1 MNTPIEQFDD
11 GAEQVPP
18 SDEVRAGEYVL
29 GVLDADGRRSAQA
42 RIANESGFAAL
53 VHEWE
58 ERFSGWL
65 LGAPV
70 VTPGAHVWPRIRSRL
85 GWSPVASARPGVWN
99 SVAFWRGATLLATA
113 ASVAAIMI
121 GLQSRDPVATPP
133 PAVVMQPAPA
143 IVPPAP
149 VVLQPAPVVGQPAPV
164 AEEAAA
170 RPVTVLARDDGSTG
184 WIATVDVGAGKV
196 LMVPVP
202 SPADA
207 EGRVNELWLI
217 PEGQAPISMGLVS
230 NEMAHTVTMPAP
242 VRQAL
247 AIGGTLA
254 ITLEPQQGMP
264 HAAPSGPIVAKGGI
278 QQI

>member
-11 GAEQVPP
+11 AGDLPP
-18 SDEVRAGEYVL
+18 SDDIRAGEYVL
-29 GVLDADGRRSAQA
+29 GVLDADARRGAQA
-42 RIANESGFAAL
+42 RVESEPGFAAL
-53 VHEWE
+53 VHAWE
-58 ERFSGWL
+58 ERFSAWL

-70 VTPGAHVWPRIRSRL
+70 ATPGAHVWPRIRSKL
-85 GWSPVASARPGVWN
+85 GWSPVVAARPGVWD

-121 GLQSRDPVATPP
+121 GLQSRGPVAPQP
-133 PAVVMQPAPA
+133 PAVAQAPA
-143 IVPPAP
+143 
-149 VVLQPAPVVGQPAPV
+149 VVVQPAPVT
-164 AEEAAA
+164 EEAAA

-184 WIATVDVGAGKV
+184 WIATVDVATGKV

-217 PEGQAPISMGLVS
+217 PDGQAPLSLGFVS
-230 NEMAHTVTMPAP
+230 NEKAHTIAMPIT

-247 AIGGTLA
+247 AVGGTLA
-254 ITLEPQQGMP
+254 ITLEPEQGMP
-264 HAAPSGPIVAKGGI
+264 HAAPTGPIVAKGDI

>member
-11 GAEQVPP
+11 AGDVPP
-18 SDEVRAGEYVL
+18 SDEIRAGEYVL
-29 GVLDADGRRSAQA
+29 GVLDADAHRSAQA
-42 RIANESGFAAL
+42 RVEAEPGFAAM
-53 VHEWE
+53 VDAWS
-58 ERFSGWL
+58 ERFSAWL

-70 VTPGAHVWPRIRSRL
+70 VTPGAHVWPRIRSKL
-85 GWSPVASARPGVWN
+85 GWSPVAAARPGVWD

-113 ASVAAIMI
+113 ASVAAIVI
-121 GLQSRDPVATPP
+121 GLQSRSPVAPP
-133 PAVVMQPAPA
+133 APAVV
-143 IVPPAP
+143 V
-149 VVLQPAPVVGQPAPV
+149 QPAPV

-184 WIATVDVGAGKV
+184 WIATVDVDTGKV

-207 EGRVNELWLI
+207 AGRVNELWLI

-230 NEMAHTVTMPAP
+230 NEKAHTIAMPAS

-247 AIGGTLA
+247 AVGGTLA
-254 ITLEPQQGMP
+254 ITLEPQMGMP